1 MMVLLVLAAMAAL
14 ALDLALGDPGSRWH
28 PTAWVGALIAR
39 LAPRARCASPRVEK
53 LRGTAVLV
61 AVAAPVAFLAYL
73 AGHSLSYLW
82 SLDLGPSRM
91 LVLAASAFAA
101 GLLLKTTIAVRGM
114 QEHTSK
120 VMASLASGDLE
131 GARSNLAL
139 IVKRPTRNLDRQH
152 VISATL
158 ESISENIV
166 DGITGPLFYFAFFGL
181 AGAFVY
187 RTVNTADSMVGYR
200 NDLFRNIG
208 WFSARCDT
216 ILNFVPARLTSLVM
230 VLAGMAVGCDWR
242 RSVQVMRRDGPRTE
256 SANAGY
262 PMATMAGALG
272 VRFEKLDSYALGDGD
287 VEFAEEHFGKAIS
300 MMKATAVLFV
310 ALFTVP
316 VIVALS
322 ILGWWGLA

>member
-139 IVKRPTRNLDRQH
+139 IVKRPTRNLDKQH

-166 DGITGPLFYFAFFGL
+166 DGITGPLFYFSFFGL
-181 AGAFVY
+181 IGAFVY
-187 RTVNTADSMVGYR
+187 RTINTADSMVGYKT
-200 NDLFRNIG
+200 DIFRNVG
-208 WFSARCDT
+208 WFAANCDKA
-216 ILNFVPARLTSLVM
+216 LNFLPSRLTSIVM
-230 VLAGMAVGCDWR
+230 ILSCIILKKDWR
-242 RSVQVMRRDGPRTE
+242 HSIHIMKRDGPKTE
-256 SANAGY
+256 SPNAGY
-262 PMATMAGALG
+262 PMATLAGALG
-272 VRFEKLDSYALGDGD
+272 
-287 VEFAEEHFGKAIS
+287 I
-300 MMKATAVLFV
+300 
-310 ALFTVP
+310 
-316 VIVALS
+316 
-322 ILGWWGLA
+322 